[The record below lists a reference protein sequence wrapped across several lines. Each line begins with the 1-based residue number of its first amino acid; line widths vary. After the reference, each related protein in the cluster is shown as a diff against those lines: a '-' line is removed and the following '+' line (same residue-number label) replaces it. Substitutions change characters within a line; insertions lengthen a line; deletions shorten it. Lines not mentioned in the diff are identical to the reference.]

1 MSSVDVLVI
10 GGGAAGI
17 AAGRRL
23 LGQKRSFLIVEAADR
38 LGGRAWTRMI
48 DGMALDMGCGWLH
61 SADRNSWAKLA
72 EEQGVRIDKTPPAW
86 RRQFAQLGF
95 SREEQQEAES
105 AFSDFDR
112 RLRDMPSASDRAS
125 ELLEPGQRW
134 NDYLQALS
142 GFMNGAELGQL
153 SVADYLAFADADSE
167 VNWRLPNGYG
177 ALVAAAAEELPIAL
191 GSPIERLEWH
201 SEPIR
206 AFGGAGMIEA
216 RAVIVTVPTEILAR
230 EHLAFSPPLPDKVEA
245 ASNLPLGLANKS
257 FLGLDRP
264 EPFEPDTSL
273 IGDPRNPDTGAYYL
287 RPFGLPVIECF
298 FGGAGARALEAE
310 GAGAGP
316 DFAIQQLVSLFG
328 SGIRRRL
335 RPLAETRWGRD
346 PPILGSYSHALP
358 GRAADR
364 SALAQ
369 PVEDRLFF
377 AGEACSAEDFS
388 TAHGAYQTGVAAAE
402 AALTALRIPA

>member
-1 MSSVDVLVI
+1 MSSVDVLII

-23 LGQKRSFLIVEAADR
+23 LGEKLSVLVVEAADR
-38 LGGRAWTRMI
+38 LGGRAWTRTI
-48 DGMALDMGCGWLH
+48 DGMTLDMGCGWLH
-61 SADRNSWAKLA
+61 SADRNPWAKLA
-72 EEQGVRIDKTPPAW
+72 EEQGVPIDKTPPAW
-86 RRQFAQLGF
+86 RQQFAQLGF
-95 SREEQQEAES
+95 SREEQKEAEA
-105 AFSDFDR
+105 AFAEFDR
-112 RLRDMPSASDRAS
+112 RLRDMPPTSDRAS
-125 ELLEPGQRW
+125 DLLESDQRW
-134 NDYLQALS
+134 NGYLQALS

-153 SVADYLAFADADSE
+153 SVADYLAFADSDTD
-167 VNWRLPNGYG
+167 VNWRLPDGYG
-177 ALVAAAAEELPIAL
+177 ALIEAAAEELPVAL
-191 GSPIERLEWH
+191 VCPIDRIDWDDT
-201 SEPIR
+201 PIR
-206 AFGGAGMIEA
+206 AIGRTGTIEA
-216 RAVIVTVPTEILAR
+216 RAVIISVSTDVLAQGR
-230 EHLAFSPPLPDKVEA
+230 LTFWPELPDKVEA
-245 ASNLPLGLANKS
+245 ASNLPLGLANKA

-273 IGDPRNPDTGAYYL
+273 IGDPRSADTGAYYL

-310 GAGAGP
+310 GKGAGP

-335 RPLAETRWGRD
+335 RPLAETRWGQD
-346 PPILGSYSHALP
+346 PLILGSYSHALP

-364 SALAQ
+364 AALAR

-388 TAHGAYQTGVAAAE
+388 TAHGAYESGVAAAE
-402 AALTALRIPA
+402 AVLESLRVAA